1 MVEVKFEI
9 NFLNADLNIQSWS
22 FTFVLN
28 GRDVDGLG
36 RTKEK
41 KLQDLDVR
49 CSTGQTTDMSS
60 NILVTVGRLQPISK
74 PEYLSQK

>member
-28 GRDVDGLG
+28 GRDVDGLDG
-36 RTKEK
+36 TKEK
-41 KLQDLDVR
+41 NYKIWMSDVPLVR
-49 CSTGQTTDMSS
+49 CQICRATFS
-60 NILVTVGRLQPISK
+60 
-74 PEYLSQK
+74 